1 MRAARVHELGTAP
14 RVDEI
19 EPPERPDGSAVVEIA
34 AVALN
39 PLDVAIGAGRF
50 YGGSPPV
57 PYVPG
62 SEAVGRVL
70 VGHATAPGT
79 RVYVFGDGLGIAR
92 DGTLAERAVVAED
105 RLVPVDDAVPP
116 ETAVACGIAGIAGWM
131 SVTRRAHVRAGDR
144 VLVLGATGIVGFV
157 AVQAARLAG
166 ADRVVAAGRRPERLA
181 RAREAG
187 ADAAVELTDRDDLAE
202 ALAEACGGDGPTVV
216 VDPLWDGPLATALA
230 AAAPGARVVH
240 IGQAAGPEATL
251 GSAAVR
257 GKQIDLLGY
266 SNFALPVETLRE
278 GYLELVGHVTAGRIE
293 IPVETF
299 PLERAAEAWER
310 QASGPGT
317 KIAVTL

>member
-1 MRAARVHELGTAP
+1 MRAARVHRLGDPPQLDEL
-14 RVDEI
+14 
-19 EPPERPDGSAVVEIA
+19 EPPERTDGTAVIEVA

-39 PLDVAIGAGRF
+39 PLDISIANGRF
-50 YGGSPPV
+50 YGGSPPL

-70 VGHATAPGT
+70 VAHSTEPGT

-92 DGTLAERAVVAED
+92 DGTLAERAVVAEN
-105 RLVPVDDAVPP
+105 RLIAVDDSVAADV
-116 ETAVACGIAGIAGWM
+116 AVAAGIAGIAGWL
-131 SVTRRAHVRAGDR
+131 SVTRRARTGPGDR

-166 ADRVVAAGRRPERLA
+166 AERVVAAGRRPELLA

-187 ADAAVELTDRDDLAE
+187 ADATVELSDRDDLSE
-202 ALAEACGGDGPTVV
+202 ALAEACGGGGPTVI
-216 VDPLWDGPLATALA
+216 VDPLWSEPLVTALG

-240 IGQAAGPEATL
+240 IGQSAGPEATL
-251 GSAAVR
+251 TSALVR

-266 SNFALPVETLRE
+266 SNFGLPIETLRE
-278 GYLELVGHVTAGRIE
+278 GYLELLEHVAADRVRV
-293 IPVETF
+293 PLETF
-299 PLERAAEAWER
+299 PLEDVAEAWAR

-317 KIAVTL
+317 KIVVTL